1 MNSYISIS
9 LISIISMNSYIS
21 IALISIAF
29 LLIIIFPI
37 AAFSQEH
44 ATISGRIT
52 GNNKEPIDLVNIS
65 VFGYPNYGGFTNRT
79 GEYEFKIPAGKE
91 ITIVFSCIGYQ
102 TKELKYS
109 AEPDKRIKLN
119 ASLEISIRDLQE
131 VSIQDK
137 QERYSSW
144 IRIDPKIIEV
154 LPDASG
160 SFEAILKTL
169 PGVSS
174 ASELSS
180 QYSVRG
186 GNFDEN
192 LVYVNDIEIYRPF
205 LVRSGQQEGLSFINS
220 DMVSSVLF
228 SAGGFE
234 AKYGDKI
241 SSVLDIK
248 YKKPLKFGSTVSM
261 SLLGG
266 SAHIQ
271 GASQNHRFTHISGFR
286 YKTSEYLLNSLET
299 KGDYKPRFTDL
310 QTYLTYDVTD
320 VFEINFL
327 ANYSQNKYHFIPQTR
342 NTKFGTLNEA
352 LQMTIYFD
360 GQEVDKFVTY
370 MGAIAGDYHP
380 NKNLK
385 LKLIASAFHTL
396 EEETFDIQGQYFL
409 NELDK
414 QLGSDN
420 LGDSI
425 MNIGVGTFLNHA
437 RNYLDATVINAAHKG
452 YLLHNNHYLQWGL
465 KFQHEIIDDNI
476 SEWEMIDSAGYSLPH
491 PPDSIGYTNP
501 ELQPLQII
509 ELQNV
514 LNTKNHIQ
522 SNRITSYLQNTYSFS
537 IDSADFSLTAG
548 IRANFWDFNN
558 QFLFSPR
565 LSFAYKPNWKR
576 DILFRFATGYYYQP
590 PFYKELRD
598 LSGNINYDIKAQ
610 KSVHFVLGSDYNF
623 YAWNRPFKL
632 ITEFYYKHLD
642 NLIPY
647 KVDNV
652 RIRYYATNNAQGYAA
667 GIDMNIN
674 GEFVKGVDSWASLSI
689 MQTKEDI
696 EDDFYFD
703 ADSMKIEPGYIP
715 RPTDHLV
722 NFGLFFQDYLPNNPS
737 YKMHLCLLFGSR
749 LPFGPPNSERYQDTL
764 RMPPYRRVDIGFS
777 KVLKSESKSLP
788 EHNPFRFFNSIWITL
803 EVFNLLGIN
812 NTISYRWITDIRSH
826 QYAVPNY
833 LTSRRLNIKLI
844 AKF

>member
-1 MNSYISIS
+1 MNSY
-9 LISIISMNSYIS
+9 
-21 IALISIAF
+21 ISIAF
-29 LLIIIFPI
+29 LLIIILPI
-37 AAFSQEH
+37 TSFSQEY

-52 GNNKEPIDLVNIS
+52 DNNKEPIDLVNIS

-91 ITIVFSCIGYQ
+91 ITIVFSCIGYK

-109 AEPDKRIKLN
+109 AEPDKRIGFN
-119 ASLEISIRDLQE
+119 ISLEISIRDLQE

-271 GASQNHRFTHISGFR
+271 GASQNHRLTHISGFR
-286 YKTSEYLLNSLET
+286 YKTLQYLLNTLDI

-327 ANYSQNKYHFIPQTR
+327 ANYSQNKYHFIPETR
-342 NTKFGTLNEA
+342 DTKFGSINEA
-352 LQMTIYFD
+352 LQMTIHFD

-396 EEETFDIQGQYFL
+396 EEETFDIQGQYYL

-537 IDSADFSLTAG
+537 IDSADFSFTAG

-632 ITEFYYKHLD
+632 IAELYYKHLD

-652 RIRYYATNNAQGYAA
+652 RIRYYATNNAHGYAA

-689 MQTKEDI
+689 MQTKENI

-703 ADSMKIEPGYIP
+703 ADSIKIEPGYIP
-715 RPTDHLV
+715 RPTDQRV

-803 EVFNLLGIN
+803 EVFNLLDIN